1 MIDALRVRV
10 LAGLAFCSLAV
21 SGACFAEEPVHS
33 FECDT
38 PPGHYSHWT
47 QSLSP
52 GPVEITGTVTVIEL
66 RADKKWSPLASIVLN
81 GGTDGKTS
89 VSLRLSAILK
99 VNDMF
104 FVEMRSPNGPERI
117 GLGGMIPRTQDPI
130 PFSVALDAGG
140 KLVVKIAGSEASTD
154 VGAFQLQGLTLNCS
168 TGDFEFKDVTIRR
181 P

>member
-1 MIDALRVRV
+1 VSRSSV
-10 LAGLAFCSLAV
+10 LSAAATSRLNSSVNWRSSRPKAFGRGLSTFSV
-21 SGACFAEEPVHS
+21 PTTS
-33 FECDT
+33 
-38 PPGHYSHWT
+38 PPGTFS
-47 QSLSP
+47 
-52 GPVEITGTVTVIEL
+52 GTVIEL